1 MLDILKS
8 SSKPLYCVVTP
19 MPNGDISVECDPKD
33 LRKYIDMEKVCAIEI
48 HKDGRAYTMCD
59 KGTALVARLASLR

>member
-8 SSKPLYCVVTP
+8 SSRPLYCVVTP
-19 MPNGDISVECDPKD
+19 MPNDISIECDPKD
-33 LRKYIDMEKVCAIEI
+33 LRKYIDMEKVCVIEI

>member
-1 MLDILKS
+1 
-8 SSKPLYCVVTP
+8 
-19 MPNGDISVECDPKD
+19 MPNDISIECDPKD
-33 LRKYIDMEKVCAIEI
+33 LRKYIDMEKVCVIEI

>member
-1 MLDILKS
+1 
-8 SSKPLYCVVTP
+8 

-33 LRKYIDMEKVCAIEI
+33 LRKYVDMEKVCAIEV

-59 KGTALVARLASLR
+59 KGTAVVARLATLR